1 MSKYQK
7 IAYVT
12 NESKKSLKLL
22 ESLKKTYD
30 IIKLKENIDTEI
42 DVIIVIGGDGCL
54 LHSLSKWQ
62 YLNKPFYGINTG
74 TVGFLMNDYTP
85 KSNLYK
91 KLSSSEKTI
100 LYPLKVTATTNDGSI
115 YNSIAINDVYIYRG
129 SCHSA
134 KFQVIINSIERI
146 NELIAD
152 GAIVSTPA
160 GSTAY
165 NLSAGGPVLP
175 LNSNLFS
182 LTAICPFRP
191 RSWKGALLPH
201 NSKITFKIL
210 NHDTRPV
217 NAVADFHEIKNVVK
231 VDIKTNLKQA
241 TTLLFDSKRK
251 LNDKI
256 IKEQFIG
263 ITRNKI

>member
-1 MSKYQK
+1 MNKYQK
-7 IAYVT
+7 ITYVI

-22 ESLKKTYD
+22 NSLKKKYNL
-30 IIKLKENIDTEI
+30 IKLKENIDTEI

-54 LHSLSKWQ
+54 LHALSKWQ

-74 TVGFLMNDYTP
+74 TVGFLMNDYTE
-85 KSNLYK
+85 KSDLYE
-91 KLSSSEKTI
+91 KLISSEKTI
-100 LYPLKVTATTNDGSI
+100 LYPLNVAATTNDRKI

-134 KFQVIINSIERI
+134 KFQVVINSVERI
-146 NELIAD
+146 DELVAD

-175 LNSNLFS
+175 LNSNLLS

-191 RSWKGALLPH
+191 RRWKGALLLY

-210 NHDTRPV
+210 NHDERPV
-217 NAVADFHEIKNVVK
+217 NAVADFYEIKNVVK
-231 VDIKTNLKQA
+231 VDIEANLNQA
-241 TTLLFDSKRK
+241 ITLLFDSNYK

-256 IKEQFIG
+256 IREQFID
-263 ITRNKI
+263 IEKKC